1 MIHREARGLGYYAGS
16 HWFLGWLAL
25 GLIAAASLW
34 LFSALRVA
42 QAIAEKM
49 VVELTVQSMR
59 TGLKVA
65 MGEAVISMRDSEI
78 SGWVGCNPIRWLEMP
93 PVGYTGDCQAGGK
106 VAEGGWCFEPS
117 SGDLVYRPRNEH
129 ALERIQNDG
138 SDGPLL
144 LRWRVVKVGKD
155 TPGDSGFTGLRV
167 ENVTPYRWEVE

>member
-1 MIHREARGLGYYAGS
+1 
-16 HWFLGWLAL
+16 
-25 GLIAAASLW
+25 LIAFSLW
-34 LFSALRVA
+34 LFSALTAA

-65 MGEAVISMRDSEI
+65 MGEAVISMRDGEI
-78 SGWVGCNPIRWLEMP
+78 PRWVGCNPVRWLEMP
-93 PVGYTGDCQAGGK
+93 PVGYTGDCQADGK

-117 SGDLVYRPRNEH
+117 SRDLVYRPRNDH
-129 ALERIQNDG
+129 ALKRIQNED
-138 SDGPLL
+138 SNGPLF

-155 TPGDSGFTGLRV
+155 TPGDSGLTGLRV